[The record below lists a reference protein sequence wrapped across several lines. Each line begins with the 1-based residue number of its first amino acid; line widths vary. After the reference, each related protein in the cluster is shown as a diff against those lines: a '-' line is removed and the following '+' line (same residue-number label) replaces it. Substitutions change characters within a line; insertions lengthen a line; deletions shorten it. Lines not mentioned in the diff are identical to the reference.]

1 MAARKHSR
9 QRDSIKEFLMTR
21 EDHPTA
27 DVIYR
32 NVRQRS
38 PSISLGTI
46 YRNLTLLAQD
56 GEISR
61 LNLGDGVDRFDGD
74 TSPHYHLLCE
84 KCGGVVDLEM
94 DDISSVLEKAAHFD
108 GHVAGHVTYFY
119 GTCGRCT
126 KSGGMDLSG
135 GTDLPRGTELPEDTA
150 LPEESGA

>member
-74 TSPHYHLLCE
+74 
-84 KCGGVVDLEM
+84 LEM
-94 DDISSVLEKAAHFD
+94 DDISSVLEKAAAHFD